1 MELLLVSVASL
12 FAGFVDAI
20 VGGGGL
26 ILVPALFA
34 VFPTTHPA
42 TLFGVNKSA
51 SMWGTAAATVQF
63 ARRVQMPWASLLP
76 AAGLA
81 FAQAYPSKPIRM
93 VVGYPPGGGIDFA
106 ARTVQVPMQEALKQ
120 QIVVDY
126 KPGASGMIAATEL
139 TRQAPDGYTLLLAN
153 TGPFA
158 IAPYLQSKPPYDP
171 VKQFTY
177 IGQIS
182 QGSYIAVTRPE
193 HPAKNLKDFVAWAKA
208 QTGQVN
214 FASGGN
220 GTSTHLNGEL
230 MNQVTGLDM
239 THVPYKGSA
248 PAVQD
253 LLGGQTQILIDAGT
267 VLLPQ
272 IKGGKLKALA
282 VTGPKR
288 DPQLP
293 DVPTVAELGLG
304 GMEAVGFQGLVGPA
318 GMPKDVVDR
327 LSSELA
333 KALAQ
338 PDIKAKFATAGAE
351 VHSLGPTE
359 FAAFV
364 KKDNEKWA
372 KLIKERKLQLD

>member
-1 MELLLVSVASL
+1 MH
-12 FAGFVDAI
+12 I
-20 VGGGGL
+20 VRTL
-26 ILVPALFA
+26 RPALAFVA
-34 VFPTTHPA
+34 
-42 TLFGVNKSA
+42 L
-51 SMWGTAAATVQF
+51 AA
-63 ARRVQMPWASLLP
+63 

-81 FAQAYPSKPIRM
+81 CAQAYPSKPIRM

-182 QGSYIAVTRPE
+182 QGSYIAVTRPD

-208 QTGQVN
+208 QPGQVN

-293 DVPTVAELGLG
+293 EVPTVAELGLG

-327 LSSELA
+327 LAAELA

-351 VHSLGPTE
+351 VHPLGPAE

-372 KLIKERKLQLD
+372 KLIRERKLQLD

>member
-1 MELLLVSVASL
+1 MNIFRTLR
-12 FAGFVDAI
+12 
-20 VGGGGL
+20 
-26 ILVPALFA
+26 PALA
-34 VFPTTHPA
+34 CVA
-42 TLFGVNKSA
+42 LA
-51 SMWGTAAATVQF
+51 SV
-63 ARRVQMPWASLLP
+63 
-76 AAGLA
+76 AGLA
-81 FAQAYPSKPIRM
+81 CAQAYPTKPIRM

-318 GMPKDVVDR
+318 GMSKDVVDR
-327 LSSELA
+327 LSGELA

>member
-1 MELLLVSVASL
+1 MKKNIWIAAALLA
-12 FAGFVDAI
+12 AGATAMAQ
-20 VGGGGL
+20 G
-26 ILVPALFA
+26 
-34 VFPTTHPA
+34 FPTA
-42 TLFGVNKSA
+42 
-51 SMWGTAAATVQF
+51 
-63 ARRVQMPWASLLP
+63 
-76 AAGLA
+76 
-81 FAQAYPSKPIRM
+81 KPIRLI
-93 VVGYPPGGGIDFA
+93 VGYPPGGGIDFA
-106 ARTVQVPMQEALKQ
+106 ARTVQVPLQEALKQ
-120 QIVVDY
+120 QLVVDY

-139 TRQAPDGYTLLLAN
+139 TRQPADGYTLLLAN

-171 VKQFTY
+171 IKQFTY

-182 QGSYIAVTRPE
+182 QGSYIAVTRPD
-193 HPAKNLKDFVAWAKA
+193 HPAKNLKEFVAWAK
-208 QTGQVN
+208 GQPGKVN

-253 LLGGQTQILIDAGT
+253 LLGGQTQILIDAGS

-272 IKGGKLKALA
+272 VKGGKLKALA
-282 VTGPKR
+282 VTGPVR

-293 DVPTVAELGLG
+293 DVPTVKEQGLA

-318 GMPKDVVDR
+318 GMPKEVVDR
-327 LSSELA
+327 LSGELA

-338 PDIKAKFATAGAE
+338 PAIQAKFAAAGAE
-351 VHSLGPTE
+351 VHSLGPVE

-364 KKDNEKWA
+364 KADNEKWSR
-372 KLIKERKLQLD
+372 LIKERKLQLD

>member
-1 MELLLVSVASL
+1 MNIFRTLR
-12 FAGFVDAI
+12 
-20 VGGGGL
+20 
-26 ILVPALFA
+26 PALA
-34 VFPTTHPA
+34 CVA
-42 TLFGVNKSA
+42 LA
-51 SMWGTAAATVQF
+51 SV
-63 ARRVQMPWASLLP
+63 
-76 AAGLA
+76 AGLA
-81 FAQAYPSKPIRM
+81 CAQAYPTKPIRM

-182 QGSYIAVTRPE
+182 QGSYIAVTRPD

-208 QTGQVN
+208 QPGQVN

-327 LSSELA
+327 LSGELA